1 MQYVLGAFLLLASAA
16 QLWAGAW
23 TLPRGAAWAKL
34 SYLQHNTGE
43 WYTSRQGFRVVF
55 DDEIPRNIE
64 IAPGQRVRYD
74 FAGQYRSKALFAEAF
89 YGLTD
94 RLDIGVQIPVVQQ
107 NFSSDTG
114 LDRTDEGLGDIRLL
128 AKWRLLQDPVLFTL
142 KSGVKMPTGEFRN
155 EDGLIPVGAG
165 QWDFDFAGQ
174 IGRSFW
180 PWPLY
185 GNLDIGYRV
194 RTINA
199 EIDRDPGD
207 EWFLDAELG
216 YHITPQWLL
225 TGKYEML
232 RSKAATEF
240 GGIRIRSQINR
251 ITYVAPSLLYSI
263 DDGRTI
269 LETSLRFTLNGRN
282 YPAGKQFLLGVST
295 HFSTR

>member
-23 TLPRGAAWAKL
+23 TLPRGAVWAKL

-55 DDEIPRNIE
+55 DDNIPRNIE

-74 FAGQYRSKALFAEAF
+74 FAGQYRSKAVFAEAF

-128 AKWRLLQDPVLFTL
+128 AKWRLLQGPVLFTL
-142 KSGVKMPTGEFRN
+142 KSGVKMPTGEFKN

-165 QWDFDFAGQ
+165 QWDFDFAFQ

-207 EWFLDAELG
+207 ESFLNAELG
-216 YHITPQWLL
+216 YHITSKWLL
-225 TGKYEML
+225 TAKYEML

-251 ITYVAPSLLYSI
+251 ITYLTPSLLYSI
-263 DDGRTI
+263 NAGRTA

-282 YPAGKQFLLGVST
+282 YPAGKQLVLGASTRFST
-295 HFSTR
+295 H